1 MGKVLLNATKLK
13 WETEEGIRR
22 WKDLSCSW
30 ISRINIVKM
39 AKWSTCSMLSLSKS
53 NDILHRNRKSN
64 HVVHMETQKSS
75 NSQRNYEQKV

>member
-1 MGKVLLNATKLK
+1 MGKVLLNAMKLK

-22 WKDLSCSW
+22 WKDLLCSW

-39 AKWSTCSMLSLSKS
+39 AKQSTCSMLFISKS

-64 HVVHMETQKSS
+64 HVVHTETWKTS
-75 NSQRNYEQKV
+75 NS